1 MAHIKLLDPFKKEL
15 RDMVV
20 YTLAEFGATS
30 VKRFNKELDDIK
42 HRLILH
48 PLSSPR
54 EPLLKRF
61 HRPYHSAIIKE
72 NWKIIYRYD
81 EANDLVIFVDL
92 WDMRRSPR
100 YLIRQFKRK
109 LQRKK
114 LMKEKRYTLQEEQP
128 TPIGWHPANEEE
140 AVARIEAIEEEY
152 ENGQYIDA
160 EEFEK
165 ELTAQYPWLE
175 DWKRS
180 ISIEDFRK
188 NCKKKL
194 KSLFLTKNGI

>member
-1 MAHIKLLDPFKKEL
+1 MI
-15 RDMVV
+15 
-20 YTLAEFGATS
+20 
-30 VKRFNKELDDIK
+30 
-42 HRLILH
+42 
-48 PLSSPR
+48 
-54 EPLLKRF
+54 
-61 HRPYHSAIIKE
+61 
-72 NWKIIYRYD
+72 IIYNKKVKSQYSAPSAGYCDFFFRT
-81 EANDLVIFVDL
+81 IP
-92 WDMRRSPR
+92 SPIKSKNLDYKILYKTFLLFFLHDSDNNR
-100 YLIRQFKRK
+100 KFAADKIR
-109 LQRKK
+109 K
-114 LMKEKRYTLQEEQP
+114 LMKEKRYP
-128 TPIGWHPANEEE
+128 VGWHPANEEE